1 MKEVIAMDE
10 KVKIAGVQMEPKIL
24 DKKAN
29 LERCLELIELS
40 ARKGSRLIV
49 LPECTLTGYC
59 FSSLKEALPV
69 AEPIPG
75 FSTEKLMATCRELN
89 VYVVI
94 GLLEKGGDKCYNTA
108 VLLGPEGLVG
118 KHRELHLPYLGV
130 DRFINH
136 GDLPLTVYDTDVGR
150 IGIGICYDLMFAEH
164 SRVLALQGADIL
176 VFPANWPET
185 GTVYPDYIVPTR
197 AIENRVFCVAVN
209 RVGKERGTKFLGRSK
224 IAHWFGRSL
233 AEGKD
238 NEEDILYAEVKPAEA
253 RQKHFII
260 EQGKHEVDFIND
272 RRPDFY
278 GIVCQSNP

>member
-1 MKEVIAMDE
+1 MDE

-59 FSSLKEALPV
+59 FSSREEALPL

-89 VYVVI
+89 VYVVV
-94 GLLEKGGDKCYNTA
+94 GLLEKDGDKCYNTA

-118 KHRELHLPYLGV
+118 KHRKLHLPYLGV

-224 IAHWFGRSL
+224 IAHWFGWSL